1 MIQERWWM
9 MNRIWNFGLL
19 CSEDVAMDLGR
30 ALLLYDSCLETLRW
44 CQPSVFVFF
53 AVLSQPFTLTLSEY
67 FESLVCALFV
77 LKGQQ
82 IIFDVNECAGQTSIG
97 RPQRSCSYVYKIGRP
112 LKLVSL
118 QIVGQLNGSRP
129 TQYHLGMIYGL
140 QDSMIWLLPYRLNIK
155 HNTRKFLRWLRCV
168 FWVFS

>member
-82 IIFDVNECAGQTSIG
+82 IIFDVNECAGETSIG
-97 RPQRSCSYVYKIGRP
+97 RPQRSCSYVY
-112 LKLVSL
+112 
-118 QIVGQLNGSRP
+118 N
-129 TQYHLGMIYGL
+129 GMIYGL

-155 HNTRKFLRWLRCV
+155 HSTRKFLRWLRCV